1 MKKLILLSILLIVG
15 CEGILVEPED
25 CAGVAG
31 GDAIEDCLGVC
42 SGAAAIDSC
51 GVCTG
56 GTTNLEANYLKDCL
70 GVCGGDA
77 ELDGCGICE
86 GNGYSCYG
94 CTDPNASNFDADATT
109 DNNSCDYS
117 INYAFPLNIG
127 NTWTYDYYYTQRLYE
142 DLNYE
147 IINYQAEMKWSELSP
162 QIGELIDTIFYQVML
177 NIIGQKLL
185 FDTLNVYELEFNFVN
200 ADTSFYQFA
209 YINEDISGLYLYATK
224 EQGVSGNGVYVN
236 YLPRLDNDNYIGFD
250 KLFTGTILSNSL
262 ARSEC
267 DGYTITK
274 WENPLKVLKY
284 PVQLNEFWINVN
296 LGATYQYIC
305 EIDNEIMNT
314 YQTELFAEKGY
325 TNISDGC
332 LITTTYASLPNLTS
346 DLDYVFT
353 KEYCDDG
360 INSTLNTYKLG
371 SQIFMDAWGNEL
383 DISTSYLKM
392 EVSFQLTDTNVVPN
406 N

>member
-1 MKKLILLSILLIVG
+1 M
-15 CEGILVEPED
+15 
-25 CAGVAG
+25 
-31 GDAIEDCLGVC
+31 
-42 SGAAAIDSC
+42 
-51 GVCTG
+51 
-56 GTTNLEANYLKDCL
+56 
-70 GVCGGDA
+70 
-77 ELDGCGICE
+77 
-86 GNGYSCYG
+86 
-94 CTDPNASNFDADATT
+94 
-109 DNNSCDYS
+109 
-117 INYAFPLNIG
+117 NI
-127 NTWTYDYYYTQRLYE
+127 
-142 DLNYE
+142 
-147 IINYQAEMKWSELSP
+147 
-162 QIGELIDTIFYQVML
+162 IFYQVML

-236 YLPRLDNDNYIGFD
+236 YLPRLDNNNYIGFD

-267 DGYTITK
+267 DGYIITK

-371 SQIFMDAWGNEL
+371 LQIFMDAWGNEL

-392 EVSFQLTDTNVVPN
+392 EVSYQLTNTNVIPN